1 MGKIDNHVE
10 MNANNPPPIFSL
22 EFHLSFFP
30 ALLRRLLHSKN
41 RRYEST
47 FAGHISLEFPVM
59 AIVSILL
66 GIYGFSAVIGNG
78 SIIGWIC
85 VIMGAGGFIY
95 LLTGSIR
102 SCKDYKPSFEYFRT
116 IMFLF
121 FAILGITT
129 GLAIGTNYHLSYGVK
144 IITGLIGLIPGYI
157 VGIFG
162 GLWTQYLG
170 WMASLLDIIALAA
183 IAGMIVL
190 DIVMLL

>member
-1 MGKIDNHVE
+1 MGKNENNVE
-10 MNANNPPPIFSL
+10 MNANNPPLFFSM

-30 ALLRRLLHSKN
+30 ALIWRHLRPKN

-47 FAGHISLEFPVM
+47 FAGHISIELPVM
-59 AIVSILL
+59 ALVSILL

-78 SIIGWIC
+78 SVIGWVCI
-85 VIMGAGGFIY
+85 ILGAGGFIY

-116 IMFLF
+116 IIFLF

-129 GLAIGTNYHLSYGVK
+129 GLAIGTHYHLNYGVK
-144 IITGLIGLIPGYI
+144 IITGLIGFIPGYI

-162 GLWTQYLG
+162 GLWTQNLG
-170 WMASLLDIIALAA
+170 WMASLLDIIALVA

-190 DIVMLL
+190 NIVMLL